1 MESFLDLTI
10 LKAIGAGFAVLCLG
24 GVAGAIGNVF
34 NAAIN
39 SIARNPAAKADI
51 QSFAFIGAAFA
62 EALGLMAVVIAFL
75 ILFTL

>member
-10 LKAIGAGFAVLCLG
+10 LKVFGAAIAVLCLG

-39 SIARNPAAKADI
+39 SVARNPAVKNDI

-62 EALGLMAVVIAFL
+62 EALGLMAVVVAFL
-75 ILFTL
+75 ILFAV

>member
-1 MESFLDLTI
+1 METLLDLSI
-10 LKAIGAGFAVLCLG
+10 LKAIGAALAVLCLG

-39 SIARNPAAKADI
+39 SIARNPAAKSDI

>member
-1 MESFLDLTI
+1 MEALLDLTV
-10 LKAIGAGFAVLCLG
+10 LKAFGAAIAVLCLS

-39 SIARNPAAKADI
+39 AVARNPAAKSDI